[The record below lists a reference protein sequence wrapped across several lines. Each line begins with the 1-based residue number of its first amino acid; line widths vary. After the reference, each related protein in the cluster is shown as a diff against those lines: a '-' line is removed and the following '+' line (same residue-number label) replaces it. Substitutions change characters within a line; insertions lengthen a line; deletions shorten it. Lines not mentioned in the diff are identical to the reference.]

1 MPKTTDT
8 SPQTCA
14 RAIRELLS
22 EIEDDGGYAKLPF
35 FALAD
40 ALDAQSVVTD
50 ELMPPDK
57 AADLVQLG
65 AEYLALIDALDAL
78 PKAEKSREE
87 YATQTASDYS
97 DALEEIRRLRAQLA
111 EIRIA
116 AESAGWSS
124 HAPIAAFITEQQ
136 QRLADL
142 RAAVRKWD
150 AAVHGDGWP
159 ASVFPVVAE
168 ADATLLSTVADMDA
182 PPPLPT
188 DCPECG
194 HAHAMHFPLK
204 AGCAVYGC
212 DCTSK
217 VYMTEDQ

>member
-1 MPKTTDT
+1 MDERNSWPESVNDPMYAAKEEQATDAPDLSAANVVKTLRTAAAKFRSMGREFSGPRFTDRHGDG
-8 SPQTCA
+8 PV
-14 RAIRELLS
+14 LLAHA
-22 EIEDDGGYAKLPF
+22 ET
-35 FALAD
+35 
-40 ALDAQSVVTD
+40 LDIVAN
-50 ELMPPDK
+50 
-57 AADLVQLG
+57 
-65 AEYLALIDALDAL
+65 ALDAL
-78 PKAEKSREE
+78 PIPC
-87 YATQTASDYS
+87 
-97 DALEEIRRLRAQLA
+97 LECGELCPKCAPHTDTLAGTLDEIRA
-111 EIRIA
+111 A
-116 AESAGWSS
+116 AEAAGWSS